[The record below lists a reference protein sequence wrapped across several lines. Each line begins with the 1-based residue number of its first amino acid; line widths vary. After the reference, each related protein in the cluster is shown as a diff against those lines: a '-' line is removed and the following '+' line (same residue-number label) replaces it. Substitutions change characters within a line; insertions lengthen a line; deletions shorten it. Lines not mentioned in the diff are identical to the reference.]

1 MAGLAANYE
10 YTEYINSYIRA
21 YSPCFAVTAARRH
34 SNSYMSDKKLFL
46 LDAFALIYRAYYG
59 FINNPRINS
68 KGMNTSATLGFT
80 NTLMEV
86 LRKENPTHIAVVFD
100 TPGPTDRESI
110 FPEYK
115 ANREAMPDD
124 IANNI
129 DYVKKVIRGFNIPIY
144 EVPGYEA
151 DDIIGTL
158 AKAAE
163 KKGFQTFMMTPDKD
177 FGQLVSENIFMYKPA
192 RSGNPPE
199 VLGIPE
205 VCAKF
210 EIERPEQVIDILGLW
225 GDAVDNIPGVP
236 GVGEKTAKKLIGQ
249 FGSIETL
256 LKNTDQLKGKLKENV
271 DNNVEQALLSKQL
284 ATIILDVP
292 VEFNEDELKKAELN
306 QEALSALFEELE
318 FRQLSQRLLGSNL
331 SEKTVQTESKKKKP
345 STYQPS
351 LFDELDEEDT
361 TPITERKT
369 AATTKH
375 NYQLVQSGVDLAKLN
390 ENLKKQKEF
399 CFDTETTGLDPLL
412 AELVGISFSWKAG
425 EAYYVAISADFEE
438 AKSTAQLFKE
448 VLEDEESL
456 KIGQNLKYDILVL
469 KKYGIEVGTNLFDTM
484 IAHYLLR
491 PDMRHNMD
499 ILAETYLDYSP
510 IPIETLIGKK
520 GKNQGSIRDVDLNT
534 VSEYACEDADIT
546 LQLKDAFLP
555 MLENEHCSK
564 LFTDIEIPLV
574 GVLADMESE
583 GIALDTKA
591 LAIFS
596 KELEKDILLLQGT
609 IYKLAGIEFN
619 IDSPKQLGNILFEHL
634 KVSDKAKK
642 TKTGQYATSEDILV
656 RMAND
661 HEIIQNI
668 LDYRSLRK
676 LKSTYVDSLPNM
688 VNPKTN
694 HIHTNYR
701 QAVAATGRLS
711 SDNPNLQNIPIR
723 TQRGKEVR
731 KAFIPRSN
739 DFTLLSADYSQIE
752 LRIIAELSNDEKMIE
767 AFVSGEDIHS
777 ATAAKIFDVP
787 LADVTRDLRGR
798 AKAVNF
804 GISYGQTAF
813 GLSQNLNIPRS
824 EAKEIITSFF
834 TLYAGVKTF
843 MDEGIESAR
852 KNGYVETIMGRRR
865 YLRDINSSNA
875 IVRGHAERN
884 AINAPIQGSAADM
897 IKIAMIK
904 IQREMKK
911 AKMQSK
917 MLLQVHDELIFDAH
931 TAELQDLRPLIEEN
945 MKNAITMK
953 VPIIVDMGEGPNW
966 LEAH

>member
-1 MAGLAANYE
+1 MAE
-10 YTEYINSYIRA
+10 KE
-21 YSPCFAVTAARRH
+21 
-34 SNSYMSDKKLFL
+34 MKLFL

-100 TPGPTDRESI
+100 TPEPTDRVSI

-129 DYVKKVIRGFNIPIY
+129 DYVKQVIRGFNIPIY
-144 EVPGYEA
+144 EYPGYEA

-158 AKAAE
+158 AKKAE

-177 FGQLVSENIFMYKPA
+177 FGQLVSENIFMYKPS

-210 EIERPEQVIDILGLW
+210 EVETPEQVIDILGLW

-249 FGSIETL
+249 FGSIEEL
-256 LKNTDQLKGKLKENV
+256 IKNTDQLKGKLKENV
-271 DNNVEQALLSKQL
+271 DNNVEQALLSKEL

-292 VEFNEDELKKAELN
+292 IEFDEKELLSVELDKEV
-306 QEALSALFEELE
+306 LSSLFDELE
-318 FRQLSQRLLGSNL
+318 FRQLAQRLLGSTTT
-331 SEKTVQTESKKKKP
+331 ETKTTPVKKNGVGVQA
-345 STYQPS
+345 S
-351 LFDELDEEDT
+351 LFDDLDDELATSSTD
-361 TPITERKT
+361 RKT
-369 AATTKH
+369 ADTTKH
-375 NYQLVQSGVDLAKLN
+375 KYHLVDKPDSIKALIAD
-390 ENLKKQKEF
+390 LKKQKEF
-399 CFDTETTGLDPLL
+399 CFDTETTGLDPLV
-412 AELVGISFSWKAG
+412 AELVGMSFSWKAG
-425 EAYYVAISADFEE
+425 EAYYVPIPEDFDE
-438 AKSTAQLFKE
+438 AKKNAQLFKD
-448 VLEDEESL
+448 VLGDEKIV

-469 KKYGIEVGTNLFDTM
+469 RKYDVEVSNNLFDTM

-499 ILAETYLDYSP
+499 ILAETYLNYTP
-510 IPIETLIGKK
+510 ISIETLIGKK
-520 GKNQGSIRDVDLNT
+520 GKGQKSIREADLSL
-534 VSEYACEDADIT
+534 VCEYAAEDADIT
-546 LQLKDAFLP
+546 YQLKEVFEP
-555 MLENEHCSK
+555 MLVDEKCDE
-564 LFTDIEIPLV
+564 LFKDIEIPLLV
-574 GVLADMESE
+574 VLADMEYE
-583 GIALDTKA
+583 GIALDTDA
-591 LAIFS
+591 LSSFS
-596 KELEKDILLLQGT
+596 KELETDVLKLQEK
-609 IYKLAGIEFN
+609 IHKLAGIDFN
-619 IDSPKQLGNILFEHL
+619 IDSPKQLGEILFDHL
-634 KVSDKAKK
+634 KISDKAKK
-642 TKTGQYATSEDILV
+642 TKTGQYATSEDILTK
-656 RMAND
+656 MAND
-661 HEIIQNI
+661 HEIIPNI
-668 LDYRSLRK
+668 LDYRSIRK
-676 LKSTYVDSLPNM
+676 LKSTYVDSLPEM
-688 VNPKTN
+688 VNKSTK
-694 HIHTNYR
+694 HVHTNYR

-723 TQRGKEVR
+723 TERGREVR
-731 KAFIPRSN
+731 KAFIPRSSE
-739 DFTLLSADYSQIE
+739 FTLLAADYSQIE
-752 LRIIAELSNDEKMIE
+752 LRIIAELSKDKNMIE

-777 ATAAKIFDVP
+777 ATAAKIFNVP
-787 LADVTRDLRGR
+787 LKDVTRELRGQ

-813 GLSQNLNIPRS
+813 GLSQNLNISRS
-824 EAKEIITSFF
+824 EAKEIIGSFF
-834 TLYAGVKTF
+834 ALYAGVKTF
-843 MDEGIESAR
+843 MDEGIEFAR

-897 IKIAMIK
+897 IKIAMIN
-904 IQREMKK
+904 IQGAMKK
-911 AKMQSK
+911 AKMESK

-931 TAELQDLRPLIEEN
+931 LSELDDLQALVKEH
-945 MKNAITMK
+945 MKNAIKMK
-953 VPIIVDMGEGPNW
+953 VPIVVDMGNGDNW
-966 LEAH
+966 LQAH